1 MILTL
6 FIFISLI
13 ALIIASYTDI
23 KTLEVPDWLSYSLIA
38 IGVGGNLIYSISSSD
53 QTFIIRSLL
62 GLVGAFILGM
72 LMFYTG
78 QWGGGDSKVLFGLG
92 ALLGLDYPFQLG
104 FFPKF
109 LVNMLFAGG
118 IYGIIWVIGM
128 AVKNRRKVIKNLS
141 KDFKE
146 KKLARLR
153 LYSGI
158 AAIIGLIVIY
168 FLPKFF
174 SSQIKITLMIMVCF
188 LYFMNYLFIFIRTVE
203 KVAMIKMIP
212 PEKLTEGDWIVD
224 EIKIK
229 GKYITG
235 PKDLGIEKEKIKE
248 LIALK
253 KQGKIKKVKV
263 KYGIPFVPSFL
274 IALLFTVWTNTII
287 LFMFLR

>member
-6 FIFISLI
+6 FIIISLI

-38 IGVGGNLIYSISSSD
+38 IGVGGNLIYSIFSSD
-53 QTFIIRSLL
+53 QTFIIRSLI
-62 GLVGAFILGM
+62 GLTGAFILGM
-72 LMFYTG
+72 VMFYTG

-104 FFPKF
+104 LFPKF
-109 LVNMLFAGG
+109 LINMLFAGG
-118 IYGIIWVIGM
+118 IYGIIWIIGM
-128 AVKNRRKVIKNLS
+128 AVKNKKKVIKNLS

-146 KKLARLR
+146 KNLARLR

-158 AAIIGLIVIY
+158 AAIIGLIIIY
-168 FLPKFF
+168 LLPKFI

-253 KQGKIKKVKV
+253 KQGKIRKVKV

-274 IALLFTVWTNTII
+274 IALIYTII
-287 LFMFLR
+287 FNNIVLFLFIR